1 MKEHVTTSFYFF
13 QRRLMT
19 QQQNIMDQGLVDNYN
34 NRTNLEKK
42 NDQEESVKILG
53 DFKLKKSKA
62 WLNS

>member
-1 MKEHVTTSFYFF
+1 
-13 QRRLMT
+13 MT
-19 QQQNIMDQGLVDNYN
+19 QQQNRMDQGLVDNYN

-53 DFKLKKSKA
+53 DFKSKKSKA